1 MTIKYASRAA
11 RELVFQFVL
20 DSVEQKKKTS
30 YLQEIVAMGKKD
42 RVWNQFLNKF
52 FEASDNI
59 DFCWKF
65 SSN

>member
-20 DSVEQKKKTS
+20 DSIEQKKKSS
-30 YLQEIVAMGKKD
+30 YLQDIMAMGKKD
-42 RVWNQFLNKF
+42 RVWNQFLNNF
-52 FEASDNI
+52 FTDSENLEFS
-59 DFCWKF
+59 WKF

>member
-20 DSVEQKKKTS
+20 ENIEQKNKSS

-42 RVWNQFLNKF
+42 RVWNHFLNNF

-59 DFCWKF
+59 DFHWKF

>member
-20 DSVEQKKKTS
+20 DSIEQKKKSS
-30 YLQEIVAMGKKD
+30 YLQDIVAMGKKD

-52 FEASDNI
+52 FTDSENLEFS
-59 DFCWKF
+59 WKF